1 MPKRNKITS
10 RKIRLDELDYQI
22 IQALHADAR
31 TSASDIARQ
40 TGANERTI
48 RKRIERLVSDGAV
61 RLTAILDPVAFD
73 YLTAADIFLE
83 AKTALEPVILDRLM
97 SMPEVTYVALG
108 QETHE
113 ISIEARFKNNEG
125 LREFLGRTLP
135 DIPGVIVTRY
145 ALVPRI
151 LRNIDEWMPKKG
163 DFNISKRQGF
173 SLPERPPRSCLSHRN
188 KG

>member
-1 MPKRNKITS
+1 MPP
-10 RKIRLDELDYQI
+10 RKVHFDELDYQI

-31 TSASDIARQ
+31 TSASDIARK

-61 RLTAILDPVAFD
+61 RLTAILDPMAFN

-83 AKTALEPVILDRLM
+83 AEADLEPAILERLM

-108 QETHE
+108 QETRE
-113 ISIEARFKNNEG
+113 ISIEARFKDNEE

-135 DIPGVIVTRY
+135 DIPGVEVTRY

-151 LRNIDEWMPKKG
+151 LRNIDEWMPPKE
-163 DFNISKRQGF
+163 DF
-173 SLPERPPRSCLSHRN
+173 LE
-188 KG
+188 

>member
-1 MPKRNKITS
+1 MPPQKIS
-10 RKIRLDELDYQI
+10 LDELDYQI

-31 TSASDIARQ
+31 TSASDIARK

-48 RKRIERLVSDGAV
+48 RKRIKRLVADGTI

-83 AKTALEPVILDRLM
+83 AEAELEPAILDRIM

-108 QETHE
+108 QETRE
-113 ISIEARFKNNEG
+113 ISIEARFKDNVE

-135 DIPGVIVTRY
+135 DIPGVKVTRY

-151 LRNIDEWMPKKG
+151 LRNIDEWMPPKE
-163 DFNISKRQGF
+163 DFLG
-173 SLPERPPRSCLSHRN
+173 
-188 KG
+188 